1 MINQWNEHW
10 LCSHLLIC
18 FLILFI
24 KYYDFSLVSLCF
36 KFFSL
41 IFRNLCLAFVKA
53 INNKML
59 IKLILEIFCF
69 IWIVYCL
76 YGVHR
81 FKNSQRADFVSEG
94 ESLIDIQKLS
104 DLGVT
109 FLWLMFFR
117 WQWIIW
123 IHIEEWWF
131 FAYWWRY
138 YFFLY
143 GKQIYIIK
151 TLC

>member
-1 MINQWNEHW
+1 MIFHW
-10 LCSHLLIC
+10 LACVLS
-18 FLILFI
+18 FL
-24 KYYDFSLVSLCF
+24 
-36 KFFSL
+36 SL

-109 FLWLMFFR
+109 FL
-117 WQWIIW
+117 
-123 IHIEEWWF
+123 
-131 FAYWWRY
+131 
-138 YFFLY
+138 
-143 GKQIYIIK
+143 
-151 TLC
+151 